1 MSDLWGADEMAIA
14 AGSLSPGFAVTG
26 ISIDTRSLQPGD
38 LFVALKDARDGH
50 DFVADAMEKGA
61 AGAMVSRDVP
71 GAGPL
76 LRVDD
81 TLVGL
86 TRLGEF
92 ARARARA
99 RIVAVTGSVG
109 KTTTKEMLRRALA
122 VFGTVHA
129 ADASFN
135 NHIGVPLTLARLPRD
150 ADFAVIEIGM
160 NHPGEISPLARLAR
174 PHVAIVT
181 CVERTHIGLMGSLEA
196 IAAEKASIFKGLVAG
211 GTAVLP
217 RDSAFLSDLSA
228 AVPPGAA
235 RLSFGLSDL
244 ADAKLIEVEN
254 RADGCDV
261 LGRIAGTL
269 VRFHLAAPGAHMA
282 MNALAALTACHALR
296 LDLQVAAVALDH
308 FAPLA
313 GRGARRHIK
322 MPSGSILLLDESY
335 NASAASMRAAFAVL
349 ALQPGR
355 HIAVL
360 GDMLELGEE
369 AEDEHTGLV
378 RDVAAAADIVFTCG
392 DMMGLLF
399 DALPAGKHGAHAT
412 DAQMLASLVKSA
424 VRDGDAVLVKGSYG
438 SNMRAVVA
446 VLEDS
451 A

>member
-1 MSDLWGADEMAIA
+1 MTDLWTADELAIA
-14 AGSLSPGFAVTG
+14 AGSLSQGFPVSG
-26 ISIDTRSLQPGD
+26 ISIDTRTVKPGD

-50 DFVADAMEKGA
+50 DFVGDAIAKGA

-71 GAGPL
+71 VAGPL

-86 TRLGEF
+86 TRLAEF

-99 RIVAVTGSVG
+99 KIVAVTGSVG
-109 KTTTKEMLRRALA
+109 KTTTKEMLRQALA
-122 VFGTVHA
+122 AFGRVHA

-150 ADFAVIEIGM
+150 ADFGVIEIGM

-174 PHVAIVT
+174 PHAAIVT
-181 CVERTHIGLMGSLEA
+181 CVERTHIGLLGSLEA

-228 AVPPGAA
+228 VVPLGAA
-235 RLSFGLSDL
+235 RLSFGWGDL

-282 MNALAALTACHALR
+282 MNAMAALAACNALG
-296 LDLQVAAVALDH
+296 LDVEVAAVALDN

-322 MPSGSILLLDESY
+322 VPGGSALLLDESY

-355 HIAVL
+355 HVAVL
-360 GDMLELGEE
+360 GDMLELGDE
-369 AEDEHTGLV
+369 AEDEHLGLTSEI
-378 RDVAAAADIVFTCG
+378 AGAADIIFTCG
-392 DMMGLLF
+392 DMMGKLF
-399 DALPAGKHGAHAT
+399 DALPKGKHGAHAT
-412 DAQMLASLVKSA
+412 DAVMLAPLVKAA
-424 VRDGDAVLVKGSYG
+424 VGDGDVVLVKGSYG
-438 SNMRAVVA
+438 SNMRAVIA
-446 VLEDS
+446 SLELTD
-451 A
+451 